1 MASLKFKFK
10 SIKQRTEI
18 KDDIQTPSEIYQKK
32 SKIELCIDV
41 VYINDIAFLVSI
53 DRQVK

>member
-18 KDDIQTPSEIYQKK
+18 KDDIQTPSEIYQKNQK
-32 SKIELCIDV
+32 LSYALMS
-41 VYINDIAFLVSI
+41 SI
-53 DRQVK
+53 